1 MTPGKLAAQA
11 GHAYTNS
18 LLTYLESD
26 PYRWCEY
33 EQPGNIGT
41 KICLQAKHVWHILKI
56 KKQLE
61 DLNIPHSLITD
72 SGHVMLP
79 RFDGSPIVTAL
90 GIGPVEPEKIRHI
103 TKKLRLVQ

>member
-1 MTPGKLAAQA
+1 MSPGKLAAQA

-18 LLTYLESD
+18 LLTYLESNTN
-26 PYRWCEY
+26 RY
-33 EQPGNIGT
+33 EQPGQIGT
-41 KICLQAKHVWHILKI
+41 KICLKAKHVFHLFKI

-72 SGHVMLP
+72 SGHILLP
-79 RFDGSPIVTAL
+79 VFDGMPIVTAI
-90 GIGPVEPEKIRHI
+90 GIGPVEPEKIKHI